1 MSGQFTEL
9 FARVE
14 HDIQQWVK
22 AAVESSLGKLGTVGA
37 LAVEEFLDKLKAAIQ
52 ELCHPPVIPPV
63 NDVLPRPP
71 SVAGSI
77 AGVEGFRTGV
87 CSDVPPTEFG
97 ERSVIVPS
105 GAPSSSA
112 SGVATTSKPGNESH
126 KIKWGVLVVIVKLLN
141 KICY

>member
-1 MSGQFTEL
+1 MRADVVSGQFTEL
-9 FARVE
+9 FTRFE

-126 KIKWGVLVVIVKLLN
+126 KIMWGGFSGN
-141 KICY
+141 C